1 MSSRPVLAKKPG
13 SKVFGLLCFPQI
25 GGDVS
30 ALVMPANQERIAMR
44 ERLLAAEKVK
54 AIEWQDGQLRLLDQR
69 KLPLEEVWHSYD
81 SAAAVATAI
90 REMIVRG
97 APAIGISAAYGL
109 VLGLRARLN
118 DGDDWRAALEA
129 DFDVL
134 AGSRPTGVNLF
145 WALNQMRERLNRLK
159 PGEDPLTAAEA
170 QAASI
175 HASDREANLT
185 MAQFGVDL
193 IRKHQ
198 GNPQNLLTHCN
209 TGALATGGF
218 GTALGVIRGAYLEGL
233 VECVYVD
240 ETRPWLQGSRLTA
253 WELEGEGVPVMVNA
267 DSAAAHLMKT
277 RGITWVI
284 VGADRITANGDIA
297 NKIGTYQLAVLAM
310 HHGVRFMVVA
320 PSSTIDMD
328 LETGD
333 DIPIEERGG
342 HELLEVNGQRI
353 AADVESFNPVFDV
366 TPADL
371 IDAIVTEKGV
381 VERPNAAKL
390 AALMSRKRL
399 H

>member
-1 MSSRPVLAKKPG
+1 
-13 SKVFGLLCFPQI
+13 
-25 GGDVS
+25 
-30 ALVMPANQERIAMR
+30 MR

-54 AIEWQDGQLRLLDQR
+54 AIGWEGGQLRLLDQR
-69 KLPLEEVWHSYD
+69 KLPLEELWHTCD

-90 REMIVRG
+90 REMVVRG

-109 VLGLRARLN
+109 VMGLRARLSE
-118 DGDDWRAALEA
+118 GEGWRAALES
-129 DFDVL
+129 DFELL
-134 AGSRPTGVNLF
+134 ATSRPTAVNLS
-145 WALNQMRERLNRLK
+145 WALNQMRERLDRLK

-198 GNPQNLLTHCN
+198 GNSQNILTHCN

-218 GTALGVIRGAYLEGL
+218 GTALGVIRAAHLEGL

-253 WELEGEGVPVMVNA
+253 WELAGEGVPVMLNA

-277 RGITWVI
+277 RGITWVV

-320 PSSTIDMD
+320 ASSAIDME
-328 LETGD
+328 LESGD

-342 HELLEVNGQRI
+342 HELLEVNGQRF
-353 AADVESFNPVFDV
+353 AADVEAFNPVFDV

-371 IDAIVTEKGV
+371 IDAIVTERGI